1 MKEQI
6 KKFGGIMWDTLFIL
20 IKDNDAEFILE
31 FVNRIPCE
39 ECKFHFFKK
48 IKAINLQ
55 NLDKEKLYIVLWKI
69 RTRIDPKYQNKNTM
83 TDLKEYLKYLQLI

>member
-6 KKFGGIMWDTLFIL
+6 KKFGGNMWDTLFIL
-20 IKDNDAEFILE
+20 IKDNDGEFILE

-39 ECKFHFFKK
+39 ECKYHFLQK
-48 IKAINLQ
+48 IKGINLQ